1 MKLLTLTLLATTTL
15 SCTTTVAPKEVDE
28 FYKTSVMITNTEESS
43 GGTGVIYRSGPD
55 SYVLT
60 NRHVCQLLEEGG
72 YVLNDNKYKVRAY
85 KPSKVHDLCLVW
97 VRSNLGVNTVLA
109 PEPPPLRSKAFI
121 SGHPS
126 LYPHVVSN
134 GYVSDHMKIEVVM
147 DFRPCTDKEVEQDP
161 IMCIFYGYPIVEE
174 LQAQLVSA
182 LIAPGSSGSAVFNE
196 QGQLIGLAFAS
207 NSRNLAYALVVPWE
221 NLTAFVTSEADTLK
235 WIYPKAKTRK
245 KATKDLQ
252 RANTLPFDIKEESN
266 FYDITNWK
274 KLLETV
280 QKESQCKK

>member
-1 MKLLTLTLLATTTL
+1 MKLLGAVILTSNL
-15 SCTTTVAPKEVDE
+15 SCTTTVAPKEVED
-28 FYKTSVMITNTEESS
+28 FYKTSVMVTNTKESS
-43 GGTGVIYRSGPD
+43 GGTGVVYRSGPD
-55 SYVLT
+55 SYILT
-60 NRHVCQLLEEGG
+60 NRHVCQLLDEGG
-72 YVLNDNKYKVRAY
+72 YIINDNKYKVKAY

-97 VRSNLGVNTVLA
+97 VKSNLGINTVLSPDA
-109 PEPPPLRSKAFI
+109 PPLRSKAFI

-126 LYPHVVSN
+126 LYPHVVSS

-147 DFRPCTDKEVEQDP
+147 DFRECTEKETEEDP
-161 IMCIFYGYPIVEE
+161 IMCIFYGYPIIEE

-207 NSRNLAYALVVPWE
+207 NSRSLAYALIVPWE
-221 NLTAFVTSEADTLK
+221 NLAAFVNSEADTLK

-245 KATKDLQ
+245 KTTNTLQ
-252 RANTLPFDIKEESN
+252 RANILPFDIKEEAT

-274 KLLETV
+274 KLLEKA
-280 QKESQCKK
+280 QKENQCKK